1 MGFDW
6 KKTVKSIAPLIGTAI
21 GGPFGGMAT
30 AAITAIMGVDKD
42 ATDEQLNEAMKNA
55 TPEQLVQI
63 KNADNDFKVRMRE
76 LGIKEDDL
84 HAKDR
89 DSARKR
95 EVALGGDATV
105 KVLAVIIM
113 AGFLGMCA
121 YLIGWGLD
129 ETKNAALA
137 GTVIGVVAA
146 KAEQVCSYYFGSSK
160 GSKDKTT
167 LAALNK

>member
-6 KKTVKSIAPLIGTAI
+6 NNTVNSIAPLIGTAI

-30 AAITAIMGVDKD
+30 AAITSIMGVDKD
-42 ATDEQLNEAMKNA
+42 ATDEQLTEAIRNA

-76 LGIKEDDL
+76 LGIKEEDL

-95 EVALGGDATV
+95 EVALGGDMTV
-105 KVLAVIIM
+105 KILAVLIM
-113 AGFLGMCA
+113 VGFFVICA
-121 YLIGWGLD
+121 YVLGWGLG
-129 ETKNAALA
+129 EGVSA
-137 GTVIGVVAA
+137 GLGGVIVGYASA
-146 KAEQVCSYYFGSSK
+146 KAEQVCNYYFGSSK

-167 LAALNK
+167 LSALSK